1 MMSSSSSLPPNSPA
15 FTPSQSL
22 SSVASSAAPA
32 PSPSY
37 IPSSAPPVSQPQLP
51 VRRNT
56 TAQQPQVQRA
66 VIPERVP
73 MLFNMWLQS
82 LWFAPSEYDR
92 DFGFHILAIAKRG
105 LTNYICFFSIQHF
118 DEYKAVQ
125 RRLRDDAVLGFRPTC
140 SNTVPSQC

>member
-1 MMSSSSSLPPNSPA
+1 
-15 FTPSQSL
+15 
-22 SSVASSAAPA
+22 
-32 PSPSY
+32 
-37 IPSSAPPVSQPQLP
+37 
-51 VRRNT
+51 
-56 TAQQPQVQRA
+56 
-66 VIPERVP
+66 